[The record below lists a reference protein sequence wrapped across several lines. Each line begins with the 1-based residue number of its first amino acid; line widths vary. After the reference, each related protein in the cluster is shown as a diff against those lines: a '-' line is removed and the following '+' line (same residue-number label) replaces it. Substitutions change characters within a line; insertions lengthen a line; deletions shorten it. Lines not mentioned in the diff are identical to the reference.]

1 MGYQQRYWARLNTL
15 YRLLY
20 TAGTQLLASRMRL
33 QQARCLRRISV
44 LRTTGSPLL
53 ATCGSGEP
61 SVLISTDMLWFQ
73 VDIPL
78 VAGCLLMAALMDL
91 RLFKLWLLVA
101 SILLM
106 LLSAS
111 VIVFGTKLEMISANA
126 VSVLSV
132 VVWLGCVVSVIGRW
146 FRSKRAYEPFSRK
159 ADPLVTS
166 GKALSAGTWMLD
178 PATVRLIDQM
188 ASEAHSNRLISPPY
202 GRILY
207 GVVLGEAGW
216 AGPVQLIKL
225 DVGSSVNQAPEPLL
239 EGVL

>member
-1 MGYQQRYWARLNTL
+1 
-15 YRLLY
+15 
-20 TAGTQLLASRMRL
+20 
-33 QQARCLRRISV
+33 
-44 LRTTGSPLL
+44 
-53 ATCGSGEP
+53 
-61 SVLISTDMLWFQ
+61 
-73 VDIPL
+73 
-78 VAGCLLMAALMDL
+78 MDL
-91 RLFKLWLLVA
+91 RLFKLCLLVA

-106 LLSAS
+106 LLSVFA
-111 VIVFGTKLEMISANA
+111 IAFGTELEMISANA

-146 FRSKRAYEPFSRK
+146 FRSKRAYEPFGRK
-159 ADPLVTS
+159 GDRIVTS
-166 GKALSAGTWMLD
+166 EKALSAGTWMLD
-178 PATVRLIDQM
+178 PATGRMIDQM
-188 ASEAHSNRLISPPY
+188 ASEAHSNRLISSPS

>member
-1 MGYQQRYWARLNTL
+1 
-15 YRLLY
+15 
-20 TAGTQLLASRMRL
+20 
-33 QQARCLRRISV
+33 
-44 LRTTGSPLL
+44 
-53 ATCGSGEP
+53 
-61 SVLISTDMLWFQ
+61 
-73 VDIPL
+73 
-78 VAGCLLMAALMDL
+78 MAALMDL
-91 RLFKLWLLVA
+91 RLFKLCLLVA

-106 LLSAS
+106 LLSVG

-132 VVWLGCVVSVIGRW
+132 VVWLGCVTSVIGRW
-146 FRSKRAYEPFSRK
+146 FRSKRAEPFGRK
-159 ADPLVTS
+159 ADPIVIS
-166 GKALSAGTWMLD
+166 EKALSAGTWMLD
-178 PATVRLIDQM
+178 PATGTLIDQM
-188 ASEAHSNRLISPPY
+188 ATAAHSNRLISPPS

>member
-1 MGYQQRYWARLNTL
+1 
-15 YRLLY
+15 
-20 TAGTQLLASRMRL
+20 MRL
-33 QQARCLRRISV
+33 HQAGCLRRISV

-53 ATCGSGEP
+53 ATGGSGEP

-91 RLFKLWLLVA
+91 RLFKLCLLVA

-106 LLSAS
+106 LLSVG
-111 VIVFGTKLEMISANA
+111 VIVFGTRLEMISANA

-146 FRSKRAYEPFSRK
+146 FRSKHAYEPFGRK
-159 ADPLVTS
+159 ANPIITS
-166 GKALSAGTWMLD
+166 EKALSAGIWMLD
-178 PATVRLIDQM
+178 PATGRLIDQM
-188 ASEAHSNRLISPPY
+188 APEAHSNRLISAPS